1 VVDIEPGQLWEMYS
15 ATEKRWVRVVVAR
28 IEDDR
33 VTLRYEGV
41 LEFFTLDMWESKTP
55 SGFGLQRAE
64 PDAYGLQIINP
75 AEYREIHS
83 TRVHCR

>member
-15 ATEKRWVRVVVAR
+15 ATEKRWVRVVVGR

-41 LEFFTLDMWESKTP
+41 LEFVTLDMWEIQNPERFRPAK
-55 SGFGLQRAE
+55 GRA
-64 PDAYGLQIINP
+64 
-75 AEYREIHS
+75 
-83 TRVHCR
+83 